1 MYTRQLKKYQY
12 GGASQQSNPQQ
23 MMQQVAQMLQQGADP
38 QEVLQQL
45 VQSGIPQEQAAQMI
59 QGVMGQMQ
67 QGEEQEAQPEM
78 RRGGMYQQGGTLT
91 DAEAKILYKNPRYVQ
106 SAVDAEKQAF
116 IGPPEY
122 RTPQTQLASQYIPN
136 PMSVGE
142 NQITQQAL
150 ETVASFSPKAVKR
163 LDKKSQA
170 RVKQIKAAVATTAP
184 TRYIT
189 REAPYPGNFVNEYN
203 PRMMS
208 ELETNWSHT
217 PDYDGVTTPG
227 FTNFITNVYKAG
239 IVQGPRP
246 TEGVDRRKE
255 WEKRRLNDGV
265 DLISMLGEVARP
277 LAKPIPGLNYAIEKY
292 DEAVSDIK
300 SKDLNQMKRSAV
312 GNAIEAVSL
321 GLPYAKIPKLLKSL
335 SGLSKAKLT
344 KLATKYPFSEKLY
357 PYGNSLLSSGV
368 KAGMKQLPNAAT
380 KYERTLNATTKGLN
394 AGSKSTKPLI
404 TPFSSA
410 TRTFYGGAKGLSQK
424 IPNNVIQNLA
434 NRSGVNMN
442 KLKKIIK
449 NLEKMES
456 NYKLGGT
463 FKKY

>member
-12 GGASQQSNPQQ
+12 GGVSQQSNPQQ
-23 MMQQVAQMLQQGADP
+23 IMQQVAQMLQQGADP

-45 VQSGIPQEQAAQMI
+45 IQSGIPQEQAAQMI

-122 RTPQTQLASQYIPN
+122 RAPQTQLASQYIPDPNAVGAN
-136 PMSVGE
+136 PQVVQVPVPVPVFIPRSKPK
-142 NQITQQAL
+142 IKR
-150 ETVASFSPKAVKR
+150 TVPQNRATGSATLGNVNRATGSAFLGIPKQNR
-163 LDKKSQA
+163 DTGS
-170 RVKQIKAAVATTAP
+170 AT
-184 TRYIT
+184 
-189 REAPYPGNFVNEYN
+189 
-203 PRMMS
+203 
-208 ELETNWSHT
+208 
-217 PDYDGVTTPG
+217 
-227 FTNFITNVYKAG
+227 
-239 IVQGPRP
+239 
-246 TEGVDRRKE
+246 TEGVKLNKADNRRKE
-255 WEKRRLNDGV
+255 WEKRQMNSAAEFV
-265 DLISMLGEVARP
+265 SILGEVARP
-277 LAKPIPGLNYAIEKY
+277 LAKPIPALNYVIEKY
-292 DEAVSDIK
+292 DEAISDIK
-300 SKDLNQMKRSAV
+300 SKDLNQMKRSAI
-312 GNAIEAVSL
+312 GNGIEAVSL

-335 SGLSKAKLT
+335 SGLSKTKYGSKLTNDYAIKANRDAIRKIISLLQKKADVQLT

-394 AGSKSTKPLI
+394 AGSKSVKPLI

-410 TRTFYGGAKGLSQK
+410 TRTFYGGVKGLSQK

-449 NLEKMES
+449 NLEKMEA

>member
-122 RTPQTQLASQYIPN
+122 RAPQTQLASQYIPDVN
-136 PMSVGE
+136 SVGA
-142 NQITQQAL
+142 NQQQPQ
-150 ETVASFSPKAVKR
+150 VVQVPVPVFIPRSKPKIKR
-163 LDKKSQA
+163 
-170 RVKQIKAAVATTAP
+170 AVAQNRATGSATLGS
-184 TRYIT
+184 
-189 REAPYPGNFVNEYN
+189 GNVN
-203 PRMMS
+203 RATGS
-208 ELETNWSHT
+208 AFL
-217 PDYDGVTTPG
+217 
-227 FTNFITNVYKAG
+227 G
-239 IVQGPRP
+239 IPKQNRATGSAT
-246 TEGVDRRKE
+246 TEGVKLNKAANRRKE
-255 WEKRRLNDGV
+255 WEKRQVNAAATV
-265 DLISMLGEVARP
+265 ISMLGEVARP

-321 GLPYAKIPKLLKSL
+321 GLPYTKIPKLLKSL

>member
-12 GGASQQSNPQQ
+12 GGVSQQSNPQQ
-23 MMQQVAQMLQQGADP
+23 IMQQVAQMLQQGADP

-45 VQSGIPQEQAAQMI
+45 IQSGIPQEQAAQMI

-122 RTPQTQLASQYIPN
+122 RAPQTQLASQYIPDPNAVGAN
-136 PMSVGE
+136 PQVVQVPVPVPVFIPRSK
-142 NQITQQAL
+142 
-150 ETVASFSPKAVKR
+150 PKIKR
-163 LDKKSQA
+163 IVPQNRATGSATLGNVNRATGSA
-170 RVKQIKAAVATTAP
+170 FLGIPKQNRATGSAT
-184 TRYIT
+184 
-189 REAPYPGNFVNEYN
+189 
-203 PRMMS
+203 
-208 ELETNWSHT
+208 
-217 PDYDGVTTPG
+217 
-227 FTNFITNVYKAG
+227 
-239 IVQGPRP
+239 
-246 TEGVDRRKE
+246 TEGVKLNKADNRRKE
-255 WEKRRLNDGV
+255 WEKRQMNSAAEFV
-265 DLISMLGEVARP
+265 SIVGEVTRP
-277 LAKPIPGLNYAIEKY
+277 LVKPIPALNYVIEKY
-292 DEAVSDIK
+292 DEAISDIK
-300 SKDLNQMKRSAV
+300 SKDLNQMKRSAI
-312 GNAIEAVSL
+312 GNGIEAVSL

-394 AGSKSTKPLI
+394 AGSKSVKPLI

-410 TRTFYGGAKGLSQK
+410 TRTFYGGVKGLSQK

-449 NLEKMES
+449 NLEKMEA